1 MQTGDVQLL
10 RGFFPIWMATIQEG
24 WLYSWMIPHCK
35 TEEKYKVSKVLLSA
49 YLHHSDFL
57 DITSEA
63 VADQIGTFIRARAKG
78 CINGGFS
85 VPFLTPSLPL

>member
-1 MQTGDVQLL
+1 
-10 RGFFPIWMATIQEG
+10 
-24 WLYSWMIPHCK
+24 MIPHCK

-78 CINGGFS
+78 CVNGGFS
-85 VPFLTPSLPL
+85 VSILDAKFATLILTDTYTSSSAHEGTNMV